1 MEQQTQGRKTLLL
14 LVLLLLVLVGA
25 YVGYRTLS
33 GRVKPMNPS
42 AADPDT
48 VALTPSEGADAGSE
62 AAQAGGETREAAPDF
77 TVYDREGNA
86 VSLSSLRGKP
96 VVVNFWATWCPP
108 CRMELPYFD
117 AAYAEYGEDVTFL
130 MVDLT
135 DGERDT
141 VESAAAF
148 TEEAAYSYP
157 LYFDSDF
164 SGAAAY
170 AVNAIPLTVFVDA
183 DGGLVSTHLG
193 AMDEETLRAGI
204 EGMLPGKE

>member
-1 MEQQTQGRKTLLL
+1 MEQQRQTQKTLLL
-14 LVLLLLVLVGA
+14 LVLLLAVLVGA
-25 YVGYRTLS
+25 YVGYRALS
-33 GRVKPMNPS
+33 GRVKPASPATSGDAVPAEGIGTGS
-42 AADPDT
+42 AADT
-48 VALTPSEGADAGSE
+48 VPGEEETGAA
-62 AAQAGGETREAAPDF
+62 DF
-77 TVYDREGNA
+77 TVYDRAGNA
-86 VSLSSLRGKP
+86 VSLSSFRGKP

-117 AAYAEYGEDVTFL
+117 AAYAKYGEDVAFL

-135 DGERDT
+135 DGQRDT

-148 TEEAAYSYP
+148 TDEAGYSYP
-157 LYFDSDF
+157 LYFDTDF

-183 DGGLVSTHLG
+183 DGNLVSTHLG

-204 EGMLPGKE
+204 EGMLPGNE